1 MKAYR
6 YVKHPAYRCPWCCAC
21 NCCRS
26 NPVVRRYFVN
36 EDKGKDQRGKV
47 EPDENKDRGQE
58 EEVKIDF
65 LEMGFLKTDE
75 PADKFGEKK
84 AQFPRATVWARTPFL
99 IHGSQSTSMKDEYDA
114 MVKLTNILGDN
125 AVKLGA
131 YTKLGEFDEFDEME
145 KGEYWMEKIAGP
157 TLDDVIGR
165 IDNRVRKNQK
175 KRERPFYFK
184 KFNLLLDKKGI
195 ENIIKQLFSIK
206 TKLQNANFEHGD
218 VSPGNILID
227 ARTIKAKLIDPSG
240 LTLED
245 RHHME
250 SYVPDKTK
258 FEDLLHF
265 LVQLNSQW

>member
-1 MKAYR
+1 MKAHR
-6 YVKHPAYRCPWCCAC
+6 CVKHPAYRCPWCCAC

-26 NPVVRRYFVN
+26 SPVVRRYFVN
-36 EDKGKDQRGKV
+36 EDR
-47 EPDENKDRGQE
+47 DRVQGD
-58 EEVKIDF
+58 EVKTDF
-65 LEMGFLKTDE
+65 LKTGFLKTDE
-75 PADKFGEKK
+75 LADEFGEKK
-84 AQFPRATVWARTPFL
+84 ARFPRATVWARTPFL
-99 IHGSQSTSMKDEYDA
+99 IDGSQATSMKDEYDA
-114 MVKLTNILGDN
+114 MVKLANILGDN

-131 YTKLGEFDEFDEME
+131 YTKLGEFDEME
-145 KGEYWMEKIAGP
+145 QGEYWMEKIAGP

-165 IDNRVRKNQK
+165 IENRIRKNQK

-195 ENIIKQLFSIK
+195 ENIINQLFIIK

-245 RHHME
+245 RRHME

-258 FEDLLHF
+258 FEDLLHS
-265 LVQLNSQW
+265 LVLLNSQW